1 MLDDADLAR
10 FIQDNDVDG
19 EIVFLQDETPTV
31 EAAADAVGVAP
42 RQILKSLLFVIKEG
56 EDDLRPLL
64 VIANGLSRVSY
75 KKLAAHEG
83 VSRRQVRIARPKQV
97 AAITGYAVGTV
108 PPFGHSQPLPTLID
122 EGVLAQ
128 SEVYAGGGAI
138 NALLRLDA
146 AELQRV
152 VQANVASLTE

>member
-1 MLDDADLAR
+1 MLDETDLAR

-31 EAAADAVGVAP
+31 EAAAEAVGVAP
-42 RQILKSLLFVIKEG
+42 RQILKSLLFVIKDSD
-56 EDDLRPLL
+56 DDLRPLL
-64 VIANGLSRVSY
+64 VITNGLSRVSY
-75 KKLAAHEG
+75 KKLAEYEG

-97 AAITGYAVGTV
+97 ETMTGYAVGTV
-108 PPFGHSQPLPTLID
+108 PPFGHSRRLPTVID
-122 EGVLAQ
+122 EGVLDQ

-138 NALLRLDA
+138 NALLRLEA

-152 VQANVASLTE
+152 VQADVVPLSE

>member
-1 MLDDADLAR
+1 MLDAADLTR

-19 EIVFLQDETPTV
+19 EIIFLPDETPTV

-42 RQILKSLLFVIKEG
+42 QQILKSLLFVIKEG

-75 KKLAAHEG
+75 KRLAEHEG
-83 VSRRQVRIARPKQV
+83 VSRRQVRIARPTQV
-97 AAITGYAVGTV
+97 EAMTGYAVGTV
-108 PPFGHSQPLPTLID
+108 PPFGHPRRLPTLID

-146 AELQRV
+146 AELQRILQAEV
-152 VQANVASLTE
+152 VPLAR

>member
-1 MLDDADLAR
+1 MLDATDLAR
-10 FIQDNDVDG
+10 FIRDNSVNG

-31 EAAADAVGVAP
+31 EAAAEAVGVAP
-42 RQILKSLLFVIKEG
+42 QQILKSLLFVIKEG
-56 EDDLRPLL
+56 EGDLRPLL

-75 KKLAAHEG
+75 KKVAEHQG

-97 AAITGYAVGTV
+97 EAMTGYAVGTV
-108 PPFGHSQPLPTLID
+108 PPFGHPRRLPTLID
-122 EGVLAQ
+122 EGVLDQ

-152 VQANVASLTE
+152 VQADVVPLAE

>member
-1 MLDDADLAR
+1 MLDDADLVH
-10 FIQDNDVDG
+10 FIQENDIDA
-19 EIVFLQDETPTV
+19 ELLFLEDETPTV

-42 RQILKSLLFVIKEG
+42 QQILKSLLFVIKED

-75 KKLAAHEG
+75 KKLAEHQG

-97 AAITGYAVGTV
+97 EKMTGYPVGTV
-108 PPFGHSQPLPTLID
+108 PPFGHPRPLPTLID

-128 SEVYAGGGAI
+128 SEVYGGGGAI
-138 NALLRLDA
+138 NALLRLDT

-152 VQANVASLTE
+152 VQADVVSLAE